1 MNRLNEHRLLPAGSV
16 VLLKESTKRVMIIG
30 FCQAKPEETSVIYDY
45 CGCLFPEGYMDADHL
60 YLFDHEMIDTVYST
74 GYIDEEQL
82 AFQER
87 MDKVHA
93 ELKKES

>member
-1 MNRLNEHRLLPAGSV
+1 MNNLNEWKLLPAGSV

-30 FCQAKPEETSVIYDY
+30 FCQAKPENRSVVYDY
-45 CGCLFPEGYMDADHL
+45 CGCLFPEGYMDAEHL

-82 AFQER
+82 AFQKL
-87 MDKVHA
+87 MA
-93 ELKKES
+93 QELAGFKK